1 MWGKSGST
9 VEPEDPQEGAVSPWQ
24 QASAPEL
31 SCKATPRDLN
41 PPTTVQLTLPGTTDA
56 VRHALLEILASDLFD
71 GSSESLL
78 SSAEIVLAEVLNNIV
93 EHAYATRAGDIR
105 IILTRTETGLVCKV
119 MDSGAAMPGLCL
131 PKGDFQPLGQTAD
144 LPEGGFGW
152 FLIRS
157 LVTEL
162 TYQRIDGEN
171 RLSFILPDEQS

>member
-1 MWGKSGST
+1 M
-9 VEPEDPQEGAVSPWQ
+9 
-24 QASAPEL
+24 
-31 SCKATPRDLN
+31 
-41 PPTTVQLTLPGTTDA
+41 
-56 VRHALLEILASDLFD
+56 ASDLFD

-119 MDSGAAMPGLCL
+119 MDSGAALPGLCL
-131 PKGDFQPLGQTAD
+131 PKGDFQPLGQTAE

-152 FLIRS
+152 FLIRR

-171 RLSFILPDEQS
+171 RLSFALTDEQS

>member
-9 VEPEDPQEGAVSPWQ
+9 VEPEDPQDGAMSPWQ
-24 QASAPEL
+24 PARTPEAAR
-31 SCKATPRDLN
+31 KHR
-41 PPTTVQLTLPGTTDA
+41 PPLRLTLPGTTDA
-56 VRHALLEILASDLFD
+56 VRHALLEIFASGLLD
-71 GSSESLL
+71 GYSENLL

-93 EHAYATRAGDIR
+93 EHAYAARAGDIQ
-105 IILTRTETGLVCKV
+105 LLLSHTETGFVCKV